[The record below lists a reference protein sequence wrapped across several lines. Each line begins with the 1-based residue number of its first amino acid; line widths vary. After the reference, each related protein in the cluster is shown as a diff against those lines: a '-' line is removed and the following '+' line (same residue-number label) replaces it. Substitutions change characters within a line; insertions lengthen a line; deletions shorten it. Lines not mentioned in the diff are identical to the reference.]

1 MANGEF
7 TDKVKILIK
16 AGDGGDGM
24 NSFKAYKGKPACGPD
39 GGDGG
44 KGGDVYF
51 VGDKDM
57 NDLFFFRFTSRF
69 IADNGETGGT
79 NRCFGKSGKD
89 VMIKVPL
96 GTLVR
101 DEESGRL
108 ICDVFEVLGVWVFS
122 YQKDQSVDMNKVL
135 ASVIVSLYIISAT
148 SSIVMIRDNAGGEY
162 YWYFI
167 FIGAW
172 VTDTFAYFTG
182 MLFGKHKL
190 IPAVSPK
197 KTVEGAIGGIVFCMV
212 FFVIY
217 GVIVNSFTQYDISLV
232 VLAVAG
238 FLSAIVSMIGDLS
251 MSVIKRTYGI
261 KDYGKIFPG
270 HGGVLDR
277 FDSILAVAV
286 VLALVLV

>member
-1 MANGEF
+1 
-7 TDKVKILIK
+7 
-16 AGDGGDGM
+16 
-24 NSFKAYKGKPACGPD
+24 
-39 GGDGG
+39 
-44 KGGDVYF
+44 
-51 VGDKDM
+51 
-57 NDLFFFRFTSRF
+57 
-69 IADNGETGGT
+69 
-79 NRCFGKSGKD
+79 
-89 VMIKVPL
+89 
-96 GTLVR
+96 
-101 DEESGRL
+101 
-108 ICDVFEVLGVWVFS
+108 
-122 YQKDQSVDMNKVL
+122 
-135 ASVIVSLYIISAT
+135 
-148 SSIVMIRDNAGGEY
+148 
-162 YWYFI
+162 
-167 FIGAW
+167 
-172 VTDTFAYFTG
+172 

-277 FDSILAVAV
+277 FDSILAVAI